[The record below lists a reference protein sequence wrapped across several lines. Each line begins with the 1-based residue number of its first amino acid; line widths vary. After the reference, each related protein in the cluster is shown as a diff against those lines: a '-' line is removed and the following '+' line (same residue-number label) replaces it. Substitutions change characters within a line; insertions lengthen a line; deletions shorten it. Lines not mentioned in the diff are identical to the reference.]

1 MKHDIIQLFGTWKC
15 PCQRLLFLIIVT
27 FISDSQTLN
36 GPISGLHLGDKH
48 CGTME
53 IKYAD

>member
-1 MKHDIIQLFGTWKC
+1 MRVCSSLKPENALAKDFW
-15 PCQRLLFLIIVT
+15 FLIIVT
-27 FISDSQTLN
+27 FVSDSQTLN

-48 CGTME
+48 CGTMK